1 MTANRTQSAT
11 KDSTLILELK
21 IDANGEVYRK
31 ATKLARKDTL
41 EGKLLAQL
49 YPGIHVA
56 RVSVPMELT
65 PYEQSLVENRMA
77 QLMSVRAGQRR
88 MASSTLS
95 TKLMHSPLLSAFSTG
110 RKQRSSIFRS

>member
-1 MTANRTQSAT
+1 MTANSTQSAT
-11 KDSTLILELK
+11 KDSKLIIELK

-65 PYEQSLVENRMA
+65 PYEQSLVENRQA
-77 QLMSVRAGQRR
+77 CTPLHRR
-88 MASSTLS
+88 KAAPFGFRPTI
-95 TKLMHSPLLSAFSTG
+95 A
-110 RKQRSSIFRS
+110 RKALTPWAR